1 MSTIKFDF
9 QQFKKIL
16 LNLGYEN
23 RDDFELLYEIFIY
36 ALEANQGVEDANLF
50 NRQIVFNPIILILY
64 LINEHDYFLAIKK
77 NLTEEIQNK
86 RESYIQM
93 LVSTILDKYYTNEH
107 LAFKSGTSLTRFS
120 PTISTLLLYLNFVQG
135 VLSRLQQKTP
145 KTTLIIDML
154 VKSFAQM
161 KAIIDLL
168 INGFETEAFSTWRTL
183 HENECVLRILTE
195 YENELVPSYIEH
207 MKYAVA
213 FRGGLFNEEKT
224 DEVFVEIKAKMRDF
238 GLKSKDMKRFIE
250 YGWLYSLGNKLP
262 SDFKLN
268 FRDGV
273 QKLVGLSEKAKIYE
287 MSSEVIH
294 SSPLLIYSSK
304 EYFRHITL
312 IQLYETFFNIEK
324 IFSKLYINIV
334 KDEDKNR
341 FLMMQKI
348 YFVQLTN
355 LHNLEKISLNNLRKK
370 IKSKTK
376 AN

>member
-16 LNLGYEN
+16 FNLGYEN

-36 ALEANQGVEDANLF
+36 TLEANQGVEEANLF

-107 LAFKSGTSLTRFS
+107 LAFKSGTNLTRFS

-135 VLSRLQQKTP
+135 VLSRLQQRAP

-250 YGWLYSLGNKLP
+250 YGWLYSLGDKLP
-262 SDFKLN
+262 DDFKLN

-273 QKLVGLSEKAKIYE
+273 QKLAGLSEKAKIYE

-355 LHNLEKISLNNLRKK
+355 LHNLEKVSLNNLRKK
-370 IKSKTK
+370 ISLKQS
-376 AN
+376 